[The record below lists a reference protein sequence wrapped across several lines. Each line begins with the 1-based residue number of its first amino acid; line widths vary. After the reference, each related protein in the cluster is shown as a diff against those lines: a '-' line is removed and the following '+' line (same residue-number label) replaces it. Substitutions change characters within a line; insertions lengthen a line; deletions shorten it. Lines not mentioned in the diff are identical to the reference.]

1 MTEFSSIDPFGKI
14 AVIGMA
20 GRYPDAWNIE
30 QFWQNLKEG
39 KECISFFT
47 DEELLHAGVNPE
59 LLSRPDYVKAAGV
72 CPGTF
77 LFDASFFGY
86 TPREAELLDPQHRV
100 FLECAWEALENAG
113 YDPWTYPGRIG
124 LFAGSGVTQYLFD
137 LRSIPGIHKLA
148 DPVTLAT
155 CADKDF
161 LAPRVAYKL
170 NLRGPSISVQTACS
184 TSLVSIVMAC
194 QSLLSCQSD
203 IALGGGVTLLTRE
216 RQGYFCQEGGIHSPD
231 GHCRA
236 FDADARG
243 IAGGAG
249 AGVVV
254 LKRLEDALADR
265 DTIHAVVLG
274 TGLNNDGATRV
285 GFSAPGVNGQAT
297 VISDAIAMAAIVPE
311 TIGFVEC
318 HGTATPLGDPIEI
331 AALTKAFR
339 AYTQKKNF
347 CAIGSVKTNIGH
359 TDTAAG
365 VAGFTKAVLSLKNE
379 SIPANLHF
387 RKPNPAIDFANSPFY
402 VNTGLKPW
410 ARNGEPRRAGVS
422 SFGLG
427 GTNAH
432 VILEEAPDQEPS
444 AADAP
449 WNLLV
454 WSARTAAGLEK
465 MSANL
470 LDHLQSHP
478 ENSISDVA
486 YTLQAGRRL
495 FPHRR
500 MLVCRD
506 RQDAIAVL
514 EAVASA
520 RLLAGHREKEPGPV
534 TFVFPGQGCQYINMG
549 KELYAQER
557 VFREQVDFCANF
569 VRPELEV
576 DVREILYPS
585 ADKAAHALGLLH
597 QVRYTIPILFIVE
610 YALAKLWLE
619 WGIRP
624 AAVTGHSVGEYAAAC
639 IAGVFS
645 LDDALRLVCA
655 RGRLMQQ
662 MPAGCM
668 TGVLLAEAQ
677 LVPLL
682 ASVDGVSIAAV
693 NGPSACVVSGNETSV
708 TALERMF
715 AERGVPHRRLHVSHA
730 AHSQMVDPIL
740 QEFRSE
746 VKKVKF
752 HAAVI
757 PYVSNLSGTWITSE
771 VSDPDYWVSHM
782 RQAVRWADGVKE
794 LLKEPAR
801 IFLEVGPGRT
811 LSGLIAQHPARGAEH
826 TILPSLPHPK
836 NDLQGD
842 LEFLWTTVAQL
853 WLEGLGINWTAVHN
867 GERRRRIPLPAY
879 PFERQHYQLKG
890 TPGAQEF
897 TASVQ
902 AGVPTPDPQTQMAA
916 SNGRHSFEQIRAGH
930 LRPNLPT
937 PYVAPRNE
945 LERAIS
951 GIWQDILGI
960 NAPGINDSFV
970 ALGGHSLLVLQLVAR
985 IHELFEIEIAIAD
998 LYQSPTIAGLAERIV
1013 SQLTESMDM
1022 EILEEIID
1030 DIDAAFQKQE
1040 AS

>member
-1 MTEFSSIDPFGKI
+1 
-14 AVIGMA
+14 
-20 GRYPDAWNIE
+20 
-30 QFWQNLKEG
+30 
-39 KECISFFT
+39 
-47 DEELLHAGVNPE
+47 
-59 LLSRPDYVKAAGV
+59 
-72 CPGTF
+72 
-77 LFDASFFGY
+77 
-86 TPREAELLDPQHRV
+86 
-100 FLECAWEALENAG
+100 
-113 YDPWTYPGRIG
+113 
-124 LFAGSGVTQYLFD
+124 
-137 LRSIPGIHKLA
+137 
-148 DPVTLAT
+148 
-155 CADKDF
+155 
-161 LAPRVAYKL
+161 
-170 NLRGPSISVQTACS
+170 
-184 TSLVSIVMAC
+184 MAC

-216 RQGYFCQEGGIHSPD
+216 RQGYFYQEGGIQSPD

-249 AGVVV
+249 AGAVV

-285 GFSAPGVNGQAT
+285 GFFAPGVNGQVT
-297 VISDAIAMAAIVPE
+297 VISDAIAMAGIVPE

-331 AALTKAFR
+331 TALTKAFR
-339 AYTQKKNF
+339 AYTRKKNF

-379 SIPANLHF
+379 LIPASLHF
-387 RKPNPAIDFANSPFY
+387 RKPNPDIDFANSPFY
-402 VNTGLKPW
+402 VNTGLQQW

-444 AADAP
+444 AAAAP

-454 WSARTAAGLEK
+454 WSARTAAALEK

-470 LDHLQSHP
+470 LNHLKSHP

-486 YTLQAGRRL
+486 YTLQTGRRL

-506 RQDAIAVL
+506 RQDAVTVL
-514 EAVASA
+514 EGAASA
-520 RLLAGHREKEPGPV
+520 RLLVGHREKEPGPV
-534 TFVFPGQGCQYINMG
+534 AFVFPGQGCQYINMG
-549 KELYAQER
+549 KELYAHQR
-557 VFREQVDFCANF
+557 VFREQVDFCADI
-569 VRPELEV
+569 VKPELEV

-585 ADKAAHALGLLH
+585 ADKAAHAAGVLD
-597 QVRYTIPILFIVE
+597 QIRYTIPILFIVE

-619 WGIRP
+619 WGMRP

-645 LDDALRLVCA
+645 LDDALHLVCA

-677 LVPLL
+677 LAPLL
-682 ASVDGVSIAAV
+682 ALVDGISVAAV
-693 NGPSACVVSGNETSV
+693 NCPSACVVSGNETSMA
-708 TALERMF
+708 ALERMF

-730 AHSQMVDPIL
+730 AHSQMMDPIL
-740 QEFRSE
+740 QEFHSE
-746 VKKVKF
+746 VKRIRL
-752 HAAVI
+752 HAPVI
-757 PYVSNLSGTWITSE
+757 PYVSNVSGTWVTSE
-771 VSDPDYWVSHM
+771 VTDPDYWVSHM
-782 RQAVRWADGVKE
+782 RQAVRFADGVTE
-794 LLKEPAR
+794 LLKEPSR

-826 TILPSLPHPK
+826 IILPSLPHPK

-842 LEFLWTTVAQL
+842 LEFLLTTVAQL
-853 WLEGLGINWTAVHN
+853 WLEGLGINWTAFHN

-897 TASVQ
+897 TASGH
-902 AGVPTPDPQTQMAA
+902 AGVPAPDSQAQIAA
-916 SNGRHSFEQIRAGH
+916 SNGRHALEQIRTAH
-930 LRPNLPT
+930 LRPNLPV
-937 PYVAPRNE
+937 PYAAPRNE
-945 LERAIS
+945 LERAIA
-951 GIWQDILGI
+951 GVWQDILGI
-960 NAPGINDSFV
+960 DAPGINDSFI
-970 ALGGHSLLVLQLVAR
+970 ALGGHSLLALQLVTR
-985 IHELFEIEIAIAD
+985 IHELFEIDLAVAN
-998 LYQSPTIAGLAERIV
+998 LYQAPTIAGLAERIV
-1013 SQLTESMDM
+1013 LQLTEGIDP
-1022 EILEEIID
+1022 ETLEEIIG

>member
-39 KECISFFT
+39 KECITFFT
-47 DEELLHAGVNPE
+47 DDALLQAGVNPE
-59 LLSRPDYVKAAGV
+59 LLARPDYVKAAGV

-100 FLECAWEALENAG
+100 FLECAWEALEHAG

-137 LRSIPGIHKLA
+137 LRSIPGIHQLA

-161 LAPRVAYKL
+161 LAPRIAYKL
-170 NLRGPSISVQTACS
+170 NLRGPCISVQTACS

-203 IALGGGVTLLTRE
+203 IALGGGVTLLTKGN
-216 RQGYFCQEGGIHSPD
+216 QGYFYQEGSIHSPD

-236 FDADARG
+236 FDAEARG

-265 DTIHAVVLG
+265 DTIHAVILG

-285 GFSAPGVNGQAT
+285 GFAAPGVNGQAT
-297 VISDAIAMAAIVPE
+297 VISDAIAMAGIAPE

-331 AALTKAFR
+331 TALTRAFR

-347 CAIGSVKTNIGH
+347 CAVGSVKTNIGH

-379 SIPANLHF
+379 SIPASLHF
-387 RKPNPAIDFANSPFY
+387 CKPNPAIDFANSPFY
-402 VNTGLKPW
+402 VNAGLTPW
-410 ARNGEPRRAGVS
+410 GRNEGPRRAGVS

-444 AADAP
+444 AADTP
-449 WNLLV
+449 WSLLV
-454 WSARTAAGLEK
+454 WSARTAAALET

-470 LDHLQSHP
+470 LNHLKSHP
-478 ENSISDVA
+478 EDSVSDVA

-500 MLVCRD
+500 MLVCCD
-506 RQDAIAVL
+506 RQDAVAAL
-514 EAVASA
+514 ENAASA
-520 RLLAGHREKEPGPV
+520 RLLVGHREKEPGPV

-549 KELYAQER
+549 KELYAHER
-557 VFREQVDFCANF
+557 VFREQVDFCANI
-569 VRPELEV
+569 VKAELGV
-576 DVREILYPS
+576 DVRETLYPS
-585 ADKAAHALGLLH
+585 AKKAAHAVKFLH

-610 YALAKLWLE
+610 YALAKLWME

-655 RGRLMQQ
+655 RGHLMQQ

-668 TGVLLAEAQ
+668 TGVLLSEAQ
-677 LVPLL
+677 LSPLVAL
-682 ASVDGVSIAAV
+682 VDGISIAAV
-693 NGPSACVVSGNETSV
+693 NGPSACVVSGNETSMS
-708 TALERMF
+708 ALERMF
-715 AERGVPHRRLHVSHA
+715 AERGVQHRRLYVSHA
-730 AHSQMVDPIL
+730 SHSQMMDPIL
-740 QEFRSE
+740 QEFGSE
-746 VKKVKF
+746 VRKIKLN
-752 HAAVI
+752 APAI

-771 VSDPDYWVSHM
+771 VTNPDYWVSHI
-782 RQAVRWADGVKE
+782 RQGVRWADGAKE
-794 LLKEPAR
+794 LLKEPTR

-811 LSGLIAQHPARGAEH
+811 LSGLIAQHPDRRAGH
-826 TILPSLPHPK
+826 IIVPSLPHPK

-842 LEFLWTTVAQL
+842 LEFLLTTVAQL
-853 WLEGLGINWTAVHN
+853 WLEGLGVNWTAFHE

-890 TPGAQEF
+890 VPGAQKF
-897 TASVQ
+897 TTSSQTGIPAPDSQ
-902 AGVPTPDPQTQMAA
+902 AQMAA
-916 SNGRHSFEQIRAGH
+916 SNGSHSLEQIHAGH
-930 LRPNLPT
+930 LRPNLPVL
-937 PYVAPRNE
+937 YVAPRNE
-945 LERAIS
+945 LERAIA

-960 NAPGINDSFV
+960 DAPGVNDSFV
-970 ALGGHSLLVLQLVAR
+970 ALGGHSLLALQLVAR

-998 LYQSPTIAGLAERIV
+998 LYQASTIAGLAERIV
-1013 SQLTESMDM
+1013 LQLTESMDM
-1022 EILEEIID
+1022 ETLEEIISE
-1030 DIDAAFQKQE
+1030 IDGAFQRQE